1 MLDYI
6 TRRMNTLITI
16 LAIIFALGL
25 IYLCII
31 TFKVRR
37 QAGHENR
44 NTSPSMLSEFRGNI
58 VHAGSDKGCS
68 PVSRE
73 IIISTPTAIQFKDS
87 KGNVLNP
94 SDYDLYRV
102 AGECMQYV
110 NIHPNDLLFATKGFD
125 VENYKGKFPI
135 VLILKRSIPASGVP
149 PFYKLRRAWKVC
161 NYRDNLKDILN
172 SIIQSPEFQE
182 VRRRPTY
189 DGDKALID
197 DFFDTRVKKY
207 EADYIN
213 CEFPNTNDEKI
224 IISTTF
230 HADIQSVR
238 FSIHPISNV
247 VGKVEAAFPIDGSLI
262 TCREKAIQ

>member
-1 MLDYI
+1 MLNNI
-6 TRRMNTLITI
+6 TRRMNTLIII
-16 LAIIFALGL
+16 LAIILALGFICL
-25 IYLCII
+25 GFII
-31 TFKVRR
+31 FKVRR
-37 QAGHENR
+37 QAGHENS
-44 NTSPSMLSEFRGNI
+44 NTSPNTLSEFPVNT
-58 VHAGSDKGCS
+58 VHAGSDNGCS

-87 KGNVLNP
+87 KGKVLNP

-125 VENYKGKFPI
+125 MEKYNGKLPI
-135 VLILKRSIPASGVP
+135 VLILKRSVTASGVQ
-149 PFYKLRRAWKVC
+149 PFYKLRRAWKSC
-161 NYRDNLKDILN
+161 SYRDNLGDILN
-172 SIIQSPEFQE
+172 SIIQSTEFQE
-182 VRRRPTY
+182 VRRRSTY

-197 DFFDTRVKKY
+197 DFFNTRVKKY
-207 EADYIN
+207 EDDYIN

-230 HADIQSVR
+230 HPDIQSVR

-247 VGKVEAAFPIDGSLI
+247 VGKVVAAFPIDGSLI